1 MISFR
6 SRRLDHTHDAPNKRN
21 MCKIHGGG
29 GGGGEFRK
37 FAVFFPSLLVLRGR
51 GEGGR
56 RKEEG
61 FWGITWF
68 SGEMKGRSVVP
79 NRVWRGTITANE
91 GGKGGP

>member
-37 FAVFFPSLLVLRGR
+37 FA
-51 GEGGR
+51 GGR
-56 RKEEG
+56 ILG
-61 FWGITWF
+61 DHIVFG
-68 SGEMKGRSVVP
+68 G
-79 NRVWRGTITANE
+79 NE
-91 GGKGGP
+91 GEISRPQ

>member
-37 FAVFFPSLLVLRGR
+37 FAVFFPSLLVLRSNKR
-51 GEGGR
+51 DLYNIASA
-56 RKEEG
+56 
-61 FWGITWF
+61 F
-68 SGEMKGRSVVP
+68 
-79 NRVWRGTITANE
+79 A
-91 GGKGGP
+91 